1 MGNTRTQYQID
12 LIVQSDQARQAV
24 FDIERSLKSISDSA
38 KDGLSD
44 GLSSANDKAKALA
57 EQIKNID
64 LSSEGATEQFEAFG
78 KAADKTV
85 KDLEKQAVQLNFAL
99 SDEGKQLRQNI
110 ENLQREKESL
120 GNTTREKK
128 RAKEIEKEI
137 ANLQKQVVYGSDE
150 ELKNALKNNVATRA
164 TLRLAQQDAKLR
176 QAQVKSSK
184 TMAQLFKADLKLM
197 QEKIKAQFKFIDAL
211 KTTEGRYKAIKKAA
225 GMVGSGARKMA
236 GMAAK
241 GAAIAGGGLLDIG
254 GMAMA
259 SAESQVDREKEVDRI
274 KAGRSRVEKA
284 WLLTEAYK
292 RTGKDYTTIV
302 DAINRVSNA
311 IGPKAKPNDLL
322 QGTLAELRYPG
333 ASKLLLQQNTSLP
346 DSGLLAAFAN
356 KMQAVQGVTGASVEQ
371 IQSTADKVS
380 NMRQSNF
387 SNASIS
393 DLMSL
398 YLGLQSSGAFDTE
411 DELDRAFNS
420 FIMEQRN
427 SDKNIFDLAKDWQA
441 SGKWTR
447 TAYGGQ
453 NITQATNAIANVD
466 FGALE
471 KASGVNDTKYR
482 QTDAEKTASKL
493 REIEEAKN
501 ELLRQLVEAL
511 APVFKEI
518 PVSEIA
524 NFFKGLI
531 KTTIPLITSIKEGIT
546 DIIKVVKDI
555 YNKMPFV
562 GNEPEVSGH
571 ARAAG
576 GIVSMPSLVGEAGPE
591 MVVPLD
597 YSRSTRGRQ
606 LTQNLTQY
614 FNLSGNETTALSL
627 SQAVKSRDFSRA
639 MASNSYINGRL
650 GR

>member
-12 LIVQSDQARQAV
+12 LIVQSDQAKQAV
-24 FDIERSLKSISDSA
+24 LDIERSLKSISESA

-64 LSSEGATEQFEAFG
+64 LSSEGATDQFSAFG

-110 ENLQREKESL
+110 ENLQREKEAL

-137 ANLQKQVVYGSDE
+137 ASIQKQVVYGSDE

-184 TMAQLFKADLKLM
+184 TMIQLFKADLKLI

-211 KTTEGRYKAIKKAA
+211 KSTEARYKAIKKAA
-225 GMVGSGARKMA
+225 GIVGSGARKMA
-236 GMAAK
+236 GMAGK
-241 GAAIAGGGLLDIG
+241 GAAIVGGGVLAMG

-259 SAESQVDREKEVDRI
+259 SAESQVDREKEANRI
-274 KAGRSRVEKA
+274 KAGKNKA
-284 WLLTEAYK
+284 DKQWLLQDLYRT
-292 RTGKDYTTIV
+292 TGKDYTTIV

-311 IGPKAKPNDLL
+311 IGANASLSDIRE
-322 QGTLAELRYPG
+322 GAIAELRYPG
-333 ASKLLLQQNTSLP
+333 AAKLLLQQNTSLP
-346 DSGLLAAFAN
+346 DSGILSVFAN
-356 KMQAVQGVTGASVEQ
+356 RMQAVQGVTGASVEQ
-371 IQSTADKVS
+371 IQGTADKVS

-387 SNASIS
+387 SNASIA

-411 DELDRAFNS
+411 EELDRAFRS
-420 FIMEQRN
+420 FIREQRN
-427 SDKNIFDLAKDWQA
+427 SDKNIFDLAKDWQ
-441 SGKWTR
+441 SQGKWTR

-453 NITQATNAIANVD
+453 NKTQARNAITNLD
-466 FGALE
+466 ITALQQA
-471 KASGVNDTKYR
+471 ASTNTAKY
-482 QTDAEKTASKL
+482 TPTEAEKTAAKM

-501 ELLRQLVEAL
+501 GLLRKLVEAL
-511 APVFKEI
+511 APVIQEL
-518 PVSEIA
+518 PVEKIA
-524 NFFKGLI
+524 DFFKGLI
-531 KTTIPLITSIKEGIT
+531 ENAVPLIQTISTGVGEIVTIAKN
-546 DIIKVVKDI
+546 I
-555 YNKMPFV
+555 YEDLKSSWPF
-562 GNEPEVSGH
+562 NDSTQKK
-571 ARAAG
+571 AAG
-576 GIVSMPSLVGEAGPE
+576 GVISMPSLVGEAGPE